1 MQLASILQVKP
12 AVVSEILAELQE
24 QSLIAAS
31 PARQLAQVAIAL
43 RCGNSVKGGIS
54 HLQALSLPVAPV
66 KLYGLKESFSALPE
80 TGSPGRQLLH
90 GYEGFRTPCSLLNE
104 LPELHSF
111 VDLFEQLV
119 LGSFK
124 RKGDKS
130 ILESEGVEVRTAV
143 IFEHT
148 AQVTFEHGQRFRE
161 SVKYVL
167 PEEISETHKDI
178 AQFTGWTISL
188 LANLTDK
195 PLTEL

>member
-1 MQLASILQVKP
+1 MRHFWSRKMLSVKKNEQSYGYDTLISNSLMQLASILQVKP

-104 LPELHSF
+104 LPELIPLWTCSNSLCSAHLSA
-111 VDLFEQLV
+111 
-119 LGSFK
+119 K
-124 RKGDKS
+124 
-130 ILESEGVEVRTAV
+130 
-143 IFEHT
+143 
-148 AQVTFEHGQRFRE
+148 
-161 SVKYVL
+161 
-167 PEEISETHKDI
+167 EISLFWKARGLRSVPQLYSSTQLK
-178 AQFTGWTISL
+178 
-188 LANLTDK
+188 
-195 PLTEL
+195 